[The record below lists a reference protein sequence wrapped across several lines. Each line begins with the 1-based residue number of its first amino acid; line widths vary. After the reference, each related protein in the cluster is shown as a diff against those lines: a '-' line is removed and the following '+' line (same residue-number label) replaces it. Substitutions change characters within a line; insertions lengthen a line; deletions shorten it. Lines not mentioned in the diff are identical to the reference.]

1 VDVAKLIERAPKVP
15 SSSADRARVLLD
27 QSVTRVHP
35 NGLSETYQQ
44 RVVEILDE
52 RGAREEGSEEVR
64 YTPDTQSVEVRAA
77 RVYKRSGEVV
87 EASAGSER
95 DVSEPW
101 YGLYY

>member
-1 VDVAKLIERAPKVP
+1 MLFD
-15 SSSADRARVLLD
+15 SA
-27 QSVTRVHP
+27 VTRVHP

-52 RGAREEGSEEVR
+52 RGAREEAQADIR

-87 EASAGSER
+87 EAIVDGRAATCPSRGTASITTSR
-95 DVSEPW
+95 RR
-101 YGLYY
+101 